1 MSIEVEFRAVNS
13 TLTVAS
19 MERAISYIAEAAKNP
34 VHLTLNAIG
43 VVLLTP
49 PVDHEAYMAL

>member
-1 MSIEVEFRAVNS
+1 
-13 TLTVAS
+13 